1 MITPRSRLLKFTSIP
16 VLYLTINHFFPQR
29 GADIRGIC
37 KGLSNSFIA
46 FPLVT
51 YSVYDYINGLKGLEY
66 GTDEYKSKQREIH
79 KIVAARLFY
88 MSNKCGGIYFKAG
101 QYIGTL
107 DRMAPKE
114 YIDKLKLLQDKGAEV
129 PFENVKVVYEHD
141 LGCKIEEM
149 FSEIDA
155 SPVASASLAQV
166 HRAILKS
173 NGQEVAVKI
182 QYPQL
187 RI

>member
-1 MITPRSRLLKFTSIP
+1 
-16 VLYLTINHFFPQR
+16 
-29 GADIRGIC
+29 
-37 KGLSNSFIA
+37 
-46 FPLVT
+46 
-51 YSVYDYINGLKGLEY
+51 
-66 GTDEYKSKQREIH
+66 
-79 KIVAARLFY
+79 
-88 MSNKCGGIYFKAG
+88 
-101 QYIGTL
+101 
-107 DRMAPKE
+107 MAPKE